1 MAGIFL
7 LCQSPFG
14 LNEKGGGNKVL
25 SNQLIREQLSEY
37 LRQHGVKHKHIAK
50 HAGLSDTTICL
61 FLQGQRELPEEKLRT
76 IQSLIKNGLN

>member
-7 LCQSPFG
+7 LRQRPFG

-61 FLQGQRELPEEKLRT
+61 FLQGQKRIAGRKT
-76 IQSLIKNGLN
+76 KNNSIFD